1 MRRAHLSARN
11 ISLSSPNLGYRSL
24 MIRRVLLLTLS
35 MGVLIGA
42 GAIWLLWSPNTP
54 PFEGDQSL
62 HIPRGSSFVDVVDS
76 LESRQLVKHLWT
88 FHLVAHATGWKD
100 QMKAGHYVFSSEKS
114 NIHLLQTLRKGL
126 QTPVSVRIPAGS
138 RRDRIAR
145 TAAANMAFEPEDFLA
160 ALRDT
165 ALASELDTDTLHLFS
180 YMLPETYQ
188 FYWLTEADDVV
199 RHVKKEFDKFFER
212 ELADEANERSL
223 TRDQVVSLAAIVEWE
238 TRVDAEKSRVAG
250 VYLNRLRERWPLQ
263 ADPTVQYA
271 LIELEGNPR
280 RLLYRDYRIRH
291 PYNTY
296 LYGGFPP
303 GPVTNPS
310 PSSLRATAAAEDHN
324 FMFFVAS
331 PDGGH
336 SFNVDLRSHNRDA
349 AVLRRYLA
357 KRRREQASSGR

>member
-1 MRRAHLSARN
+1 MRR
-11 ISLSSPNLGYRSL
+11 I
-24 MIRRVLLLTLS
+24 LLLTLS

-42 GAIWLLWSPNTP
+42 GVAWLLWSPNMP
-54 PFEGDQSL
+54 PFEGDRSL

-76 LESRQLVKHLWT
+76 LESRQLVKQLWT
-88 FHLVAHATGWKD
+88 FRLVAHTTGWKD
-100 QMKAGHYVFSSEKS
+100 QMKAGHYVFPSGKS
-114 NIHLLQTLRKGL
+114 NVHLLQTLRKGL

-138 RRDRIAR
+138 RRSWIAR
-145 TAAANMAFEPEDFLA
+145 SAAANMAFAPEDFLA

-165 ALASELDTDTLHLFS
+165 TLASELDTDTLRLFS

-199 RHVKKEFDKFFER
+199 RHIKKEFDKFFEN
-212 ELADEANERSL
+212 ELTDEASKRNL

-238 TRVDAEKSRVAG
+238 TSVDAEKSRVAG
-250 VYLNRLRERWPLQ
+250 VYLNRLRKRWPLQ

-271 LIELEGNPR
+271 LIELEGNRR
-280 RLLYRDYRIRH
+280 RLFYRDYRIRH
-291 PYNTY
+291 SYNTY
-296 LYGGFPP
+296 LYRGLPP
-303 GPVTNPS
+303 GPITNPS

-349 AVLRRYLA
+349 TILRRYLA
-357 KRRREQASSGR
+357 ERRRRDASSGR